1 MEAAKID
8 PEIAEALS
16 LESKFWADERERE
29 LYYVEQRRLLDEL
42 SNEQAF
48 QYLLKEAEEKKKE
61 EVSRAALQAEIKGR
75 SEGEHSKAVATAR
88 KLLKMG
94 LTVDNTAEATGLSE
108 SEVRKLLD

>member
-48 QYLLKEAEEKKKE
+48 QYLLKEAEEKSKE
-61 EVSRAALQAEIKGR
+61 EVLRAKA
-75 SEGEHSKAVATAR
+75 EGERLARLEMARNLKA
-88 KLLKMG
+88 LNLP
-94 LTVDNTAEATGLSE
+94 VDVITKATGLSE
-108 SEVRKLLD
+108 EEIRGLVH